1 MPPADASGG
10 ARARYRSTAMDRVF
24 ADARIIALTGPT
36 TGLDPRIARDVMNAA
51 ERSSDTPRLAL
62 EPHEDSRDWDYR
74 TGEDESTVIALPD
87 LDTTDLG
94 ALLTDIRNRPGPKKA
109 LEVVVCGDYLAVD
122 LSHGIG
128 DGQMGLM
135 LMAAFSSDVDDARA
149 RGLATG
155 LPDGSTW
162 TALRRHYS
170 AKPAALRDFWRL
182 RKEHKSSPSTD
193 GVSTRTIENWESA
206 KVSRSAYMDPG
217 RVSEL
222 REWASTNAVG
232 ATSASISVAL
242 WRAALEAQNVP
253 LSEQVMIL
261 FNSRRY
267 LGPEHLASHGN
278 FAVGIPLHLPRNSTP
293 VAIAATMKQVID
305 SGWPVAILGMSEI
318 KDKLLSWRSRGDAP
332 AGNAV
337 IDVPDRVRLAVSDL
351 GKLRMFDHLQWADDG
366 RPPQI
371 AASLEPDGPDGMTML
386 IAEVAGGRTYTASFC
401 DRMIDSKVVE
411 SALENLC
418 ADPLSLLRDVRA

>member
-1 MPPADASGG
+1 MPRSDAPRA
-10 ARARYRSTAMDRVF
+10 ARPRYRSTAMDRVF

-36 TGLDPRIARDVMNAA
+36 KGLDAATARAVMSAA
-51 ERSSDTPRLAL
+51 EQSSDTPRLAL
-62 EPHEDSRDWDYR
+62 EPQHDSRDWEYR
-74 TGEDESTVIALPD
+74 TGEDNSAVLTLPD
-87 LDTTDLG
+87 VDTTDLG
-94 ALLTDIRNRPGPKKA
+94 RLLTAIRNRPGPKKA
-109 LEVVVCGDYLAVD
+109 LEVIICGDYLAVD

-135 LMAAFSSDVDDARA
+135 LMAAFSGDVDDARA

-162 TALRRHYS
+162 TALRKHYS

-182 RKEHKSSPSTD
+182 RNQHKNTGASENVP
-193 GVSTRTIENWESA
+193 TRRIENWESA
-206 KVSRSAYMDPG
+206 KVSRSAYMEPA

-222 REWASTNAVG
+222 RQWASENAAG
-232 ATSASISVAL
+232 ATTASISVAL
-242 WRAALEAQNVP
+242 WRAALLAQNVP

-278 FAVGIPLHLPRNSTP
+278 FAVGIPLHLPVDLTP
-293 VAIAATMKQVID
+293 VDIASTMKQVID

-318 KDKLLSWRSRGDAP
+318 KDKLLSWRSRPSTPEPG
-332 AGNAV
+332 GV
-337 IDVPDRVRLAVSDL
+337 VDVPDRLRLAVSDL
-351 GKLRMFDHLQWADDG
+351 GKLRMFDHLAWANDG

-371 AASLEPDGPDGMTML
+371 AASLEPDGPDGVTML

-401 DRMIDSKVVE
+401 DKMIDSAVVE
-411 SALENLC
+411 SALEQLC
-418 ADPLSLLRDVRA
+418 SDPLSLLRDVRA